1 MSKGLSARYYLNK
14 KDILQNKSCE
24 KYRSLS
30 EEEKTKSDSKDEN
43 NTKIYLK
50 IESKG

>member
-1 MSKGLSARYYLNK
+1 MSKGLSARYYLNN

-30 EEEKTKSDSKDEN
+30 EEKKQKATVKMRTIQKY
-43 NTKIYLK
+43 I
-50 IESKG
+50 